1 MEFSAEQIAGLLNGE
16 VDGNPQVT
24 VNGLAKIEEGY
35 SGALSFL
42 SNPKYEEY
50 IYTTQSSICIVNK
63 TFEPAQKLPES
74 LTLVKVDD
82 AYACF
87 AKLLQVYDQMRQKQ
101 PKIES
106 PSFIAD
112 NAAVSEGLYLGA
124 FAYIGEGAK
133 IGKNVKIYPHVYV
146 GDNCE
151 VGDDTTLHPGVK
163 LYADTKVGAR
173 CIIHAGAVLG
183 SDGFGF
189 APDAQGVFSK
199 VPQIGN
205 VVVEDDVEIGA
216 NTTIDCATMG
226 STYIRKG
233 AKIDNLVHLA
243 HNVEIG
249 NHTALAAQ
257 VGIAGSTK
265 VGKHVFMGGQVGII
279 GHIHIGDGSKIAA
292 QAGIGQTV
300 KPGETVMGSPA
311 ISSGDYKKSYIGFI
325 KLPEIL
331 KRLSNIEKEIKT
343 LNKTAE

>member
-16 VDGNPQVT
+16 VAGNPNVT
-24 VNGLAKIEEGY
+24 VTGLAKIEEGY
-35 SGALSFL
+35 AGALSFL

-63 TFEPAQKLPES
+63 TFIPSGKLPET

-87 AKLLQVYDQMRQKQ
+87 AKLLDIYNQMRQKQ
-101 PKIES
+101 PKIET
-106 PSFIAD
+106 PSYIAES
-112 NAAVSEGLYLGA
+112 AQVSEGLYLGA
-124 FAYIGEGAK
+124 FAYISDGAK
-133 IGKNVKIYPHVYV
+133 IGKNVKIYPHVYI

-151 VGDDTTLHPGVK
+151 VGDDTVLYSGVK
-163 LYADTKVGAR
+163 LYADTKIGAR
-173 CIIHAGAVLG
+173 CVIHSGAVLG

-189 APDAQGVFSK
+189 APDEKGVFK
-199 VPQIGN
+199 KIPQIGN

-226 STYIRKG
+226 STFIRSG

-249 NHTALAAQ
+249 NHSALAAQ

-279 GHIHIGDGSKIAA
+279 GHIQIGDGAKIAA
-292 QAGIGQTV
+292 QSGLGNAV

-311 ISSGDYKKSYIGFI
+311 MSSGDYKKSYIGFT

-331 KRLSNIEKEIKT
+331 KRLGNLEKEMKT